1 MNENKMGVQPVN
13 RLLVSMSVPM
23 MVSMLVQAL
32 YNVVDSIFAASLSE
46 DALTAVS
53 LAFPWQN
60 LMIAVGVGTGV
71 GVNAWLSRCLGE
83 KDQRSANATAEN
95 GIFLAM
101 ASYLVFAV
109 TGMLISRPFFTL
121 QTSSAVIAEE
131 GFQYMWIVSV
141 FGIGLFLQ
149 TMNEKILASTGR
161 TNLTMVSQLAG
172 AVINIVL
179 DPIMIFGLF
188 GFPALGVAGAAI
200 ATVTG
205 QIIGGLLG
213 VWFNSRLNREIQI
226 RFRGFRPDR

>member
-1 MNENKMGVQPVN
+1 M
-13 RLLVSMSVPM
+13 
-23 MVSMLVQAL
+23 
-32 YNVVDSIFAASLSE
+32 ASLSE

-83 KDQRSANATAEN
+83 KDQRLANATAEN
-95 GIFLAM
+95 GIFLAL

-149 TMNEKILASTGR
+149 TMNEKKSRRAFFFFHFTPQSGIGERAFVPMFPDSLRLLPVAGCR
-161 TNLTMVSQLAG
+161 DQAG
-172 AVINIVL
+172 ACRRAEQ
-179 DPIMIFGLF
+179 PS
-188 GFPALGVAGAAI
+188 AG
-200 ATVTG
+200 
-205 QIIGGLLG
+205 
-213 VWFNSRLNREIQI
+213 E
-226 RFRGFRPDR
+226 DRK

>member
-1 MNENKMGVQPVN
+1 M
-13 RLLVSMSVPM
+13 
-23 MVSMLVQAL
+23 
-32 YNVVDSIFAASLSE
+32 
-46 DALTAVS
+46 
-53 LAFPWQN
+53 
-60 LMIAVGVGTGV
+60 
-71 GVNAWLSRCLGE
+71 
-83 KDQRSANATAEN
+83 
-95 GIFLAM
+95 FLAM
-101 ASYLVFAV
+101 TSYLVFAV

-172 AVINIVL
+172 AAINIVL

-200 ATVTG
+200 ATVTAVSWG
-205 QIIGGLLG
+205 CGSTAASTGRSRSGFGVSGLTG
-213 VWFNSRLNREIQI
+213 ESSGTFTVWVC
-226 RFRGFRPDR
+226 RPSSCSPSAAS